1 MRQLQKPPEL
11 TAIGHPVKMLVNFM
25 ELRVILSDDGHKI
38 IKLRTKEHQ
47 AINVYILYLQMVINK
62 LQMVT
67 NLMKLNKTIFIVEF
81 LLVNKKMTLIDN
93 VSLCLID
100 IQIISLLKTLVQD
113 LITNE
118 KDLLKSWDYLIKIE
132 STKLLFP
139 ARTDFV
145 DSDLSYYIGNSY
157 KTIQKS
163 WFSINQVKPQKSNS
177 LKIFLPFCK
186 YLLAGGMVKEVIIQK
201 TPLLR
206 VKKIKLKLNSIQKKT
221 FKMWSEHHRYSY
233 NKAINII
240 NNEDSKERFLYK
252 DIKPENSNIFYSER
266 ELRDLIVPEY
276 TCSRTPWLLDTP
288 KHIRESAVF
297 EARKNLKSAITNYQN
312 GHIKHFNLKFKSKKE
327 SSWAFEVPHTS
338 INTYNK
344 EIGIYEARTTN
355 ARIKTTEEIPELEHN
370 CNVMFNGLHY
380 YLCVPIEIKL
390 KTNNNDGIYAALDP
404 GVRKFQT
411 IYSPDEN
418 NFIMIGKNA
427 SNVLYK
433 HLLKLDKLISKNNSK
448 NKLKILKLRLK
459 IQNLQSELH
468 YKTSN
473 YLCNNY
479 KCIYVPKLTKEN
491 DIINTKLRK
500 IHTKTVRNMVVLGH
514 CKFVERLK
522 TKAEEFTNV
531 QIHVISEEFTSQ
543 RCLECRKLTKMKKG
557 EEIHKCNFCKIE
569 IDRDVLGS
577 TNILLKNW

>member
-1 MRQLQKPPEL
+1 MEPLQKLPES
-11 TAIGHPVKMLVNFM
+11 TVIGHPVKMLVNFM
-25 ELRVILSDDGHKI
+25 ELRVIQLEDGHKI

-47 AINVYILYLQMVINK
+47 AINVYILYLQTIINK
-62 LQMVT
+62 LH
-67 NLMKLNKTIFIVEF
+67 LYKLNKTIFIVEF

-118 KDLLKSWDYLIKIE
+118 KDLLNSWNCLIKIE

-145 DSDLSYYIGNSY
+145 DSDLSYYNGNSY

-163 WFSINQVKPQKSNS
+163 WFSINQVKPQKNNS

-186 YLLAGGMVKEVIIQK
+186 YLFAGGMIKEVIQK
-201 TPLLR
+201 PILR
-206 VKKIKLKLNSIQKKT
+206 MQKIKLKLNSIQKKT
-221 FKMWSEHHRYSY
+221 FQMWNDHHRYSY
-233 NKAINII
+233 NKAINLI
-240 NNEDSKERFLYK
+240 NNEDNERILSLYK
-252 DIKPENSNIFYSER
+252 DTKPENSNTYYSDF
-266 ELRDLIVPEY
+266 ELRNLITLEKV
-276 TCSRTPWLLDTP
+276 CSRTPWLLQTP
-288 KHIRESAVF
+288 KHIRDSAVF
-297 EARKNLKSAITNYQN
+297 EANKNLKSAITNLKN
-312 GHIKHFNLKFKSKKE
+312 GHVKYFNLRFKSKKNK
-327 SSWAFEVPHTS
+327 SWAFEIPHTS
-338 INTYNK
+338 INIYKK

-355 ARIKTTEEIPELEHN
+355 ARIKTTEEIPNLEHN
-370 CNVMFNGLHY
+370 CNVIFNGLNY
-380 YLCVPIEIKL
+380 YLCVPKKIKL

-433 HLLKLDKLISKNNSK
+433 HLLKLDNLISKNSNK
-448 NKLKILKLRLK
+448 NNIKILKLRLK

-468 YKTSN
+468 FKTSN
-473 YLCNNY
+473 YLCNNF

-491 DIINTKLRK
+491 DIINTRLRK

-543 RCLECRKLTKMKKG
+543 QCLECRKLTKMKKG
-557 EEIHKCNFCKIE
+557 EEIHKCDFCKME

>member
-1 MRQLQKPPEL
+1 MRPLQKPPEL

-62 LQMVT
+62 LQMTT

-100 IQIISLLKTLVQD
+100 TQIISLLKTLVQD

-118 KDLLKSWDYLIKIE
+118 KDFLKSWDYLIKIE

-145 DSDLSYYIGNSY
+145 DSDLSYYNGNSY

-163 WFSINQVKPQKSNS
+163 WFSINQVKPQKSNL
-177 LKIFLPFCK
+177 LKIFLPFYK
-186 YLLAGGMVKEVIIQK
+186 YLLAGGMVKEVTQ
-201 TPLLR
+201 TPILR
-206 VKKIKLKLNSIQKKT
+206 MQKIKLKLNSIQKKT
-221 FKMWSEHHRYSY
+221 FKVWSEHHRYSY
-233 NKAINII
+233 NKAIHII
-240 NNEDSKERFLYK
+240 NNEDSKESILYK
-252 DIKPENSNIFYSER
+252 ETKPENNNVYYSEID
-266 ELRDLIVPEY
+266 LRNLITPESV
-276 TCSRTPWLLDTP
+276 CSRTKWLLKTP

-297 EARKNLKSAITNYQN
+297 EARKNFKSSITNLKN
-312 GHIKHFNLKFKSKKE
+312 GNIKYFNLKFKSKKNK
-327 SSWAFEVPHTS
+327 SWAFEIPHTS
-338 INTYNK
+338 ITTGTYKK
-344 EIGIYEARTTN
+344 EIGIYEGRTTN
-355 ARIKTTEEIPELEHN
+355 ARIKTTEEIPHLEHN
-370 CNVMFNGLHY
+370 CNVMFNGLNY
-380 YLCVPIEIKL
+380 YLCVPKKVKL

-433 HLLKLDKLISKNNSK
+433 HLLKLDNLISKNSSK
-448 NKLKILKLRLK
+448 NRIKILKLRLK

-468 YKTSN
+468 FKTSN

-557 EEIHKCNFCKIE
+557 EEIHKCDFCKME